1 MDVRLHF
8 IVEGQTEE
16 AFVNQILKPHLAKK
30 SVWAYAR
37 CVTTST
43 KGNTAYKGGIRK
55 YEKVKKDITKWI
67 YQESKNDDARFTT
80 MIDMYALPSD
90 FPGYKDTTEI
100 RDPHLRVESLED
112 ALAED
117 IDDLRFIPYI
127 QLHEFEALILADPQ
141 KLETQFI
148 EHDAAI
154 RRLVTMANTFNSP
167 ELINQGNQTAPSKR
181 IINEIPEY
189 YVNKVLAV
197 QTVARNIGLD
207 TIRAK
212 CKHFNQWLNKLEQLA
227 QE

>member
-1 MDVRLHF
+1 MGVRLHF

-16 AFVNQILKPHLAKK
+16 AFVNQILKPHLANK
-30 SVWAYAR
+30 SVWADAR

-43 KGNTAYKGGIRK
+43 KRNIKNRGGVTTYSHVKDDIDKWRK
-55 YEKVKKDITKWI
+55 ED
-67 YQESKNDDARFTT
+67 QNSDARFTT
-80 MIDMYALPSD
+80 MIDLYGLPKK
-90 FPGYKDTTEI
+90 FQGYQEAMGFQ
-100 RDPHLRVESLED
+100 DPYQRVDVLED
-112 ALAED
+112 ALSKD
-117 IDDLRFIPYI
+117 INDWRFIPYI

-141 KLETQFI
+141 KLETQFLN
-148 EHDAAI
+148 HDNEI
-154 RRLVTMANTFNSP
+154 QRLIHMTKQFDSP

-189 YVNKVLAV
+189 YLNKVLAV

-207 TIRAK
+207 TMRAK

>member
-1 MDVRLHF
+1 MAVRLHF

-16 AFVNQILKPHLAKK
+16 AFVNQILKPHLANK

-37 CVTTST
+37 CVTTNT
-43 KGNTAYKGGIRK
+43 KENTAYKGGIRK

-67 YQESKNDDARFTT
+67 HQESKNDDARFTT
-80 MIDMYALPSD
+80 MIDLYALPSD

-100 RDPHLRVESLED
+100 RDLYMRVEALED

-117 IDDLRFIPYI
+117 IKDWRFIPYI
-127 QLHEFEALILADPQ
+127 QLHEFETLILADPQ
-141 KLETQFI
+141 KLETQFLN
-148 EHDAAI
+148 HDNEI
-154 RRLVTMANTFNSP
+154 QRLIHMTKQFDSP

-189 YVNKVLAV
+189 YLNKVLAV

-207 TIRAK
+207 TMRAK